1 MRKLKL
7 LPISTRNLRQEPD
20 MHATTKF
27 AGNESSVAVTL
38 AVDLAKDV
46 FELAFADAAGRI
58 VERRRLKRGPFAQC
72 LVNRAPLSIVM
83 EACGSAHAWAR
94 HFMRLGH
101 TVKLLPAQHVR
112 PYVRRNKT
120 DRADAA
126 GLLEAA
132 RCGDIRPVPVKTTG
146 QQGTQGLHRIREHHK
161 AERTAAINLV
171 RGLLREFGAAIP
183 AGADKI
189 RPAVLAALE
198 DGDNDLPMPLRH
210 ALAGL
215 LQRIASC
222 EEAMAAIEKQL
233 ADIARDDTRCQRLM
247 AANGVGLITATA
259 MSAGIGDFARF
270 PSGRYFAS
278 ALGLTPRE
286 HSSGGSRKL
295 GRISKRGDVYLRT
308 LLIHGARSALISACM
323 ARKRG
328 QTLDRTQQWA
338 LALAE
343 RKGHNKAVVALANK
357 TARRLWA
364 AEHHGV
370 GFDPDHL
377 SQREQRAG

>member
-1 MRKLKL
+1 M
-7 LPISTRNLRQEPD
+7 N
-20 MHATTKF
+20 ATTNGTDR
-27 AGNESSVAVTL
+27 ASPVVTL

-46 FELAFADAAGRI
+46 FELAFADASGRI
-58 VERRRLKRGPFAQC
+58 IERKRLRRGPFASC
-72 LVNRAPLSIVM
+72 LQNQEPLRIVM

-94 HFMRLGH
+94 RFERQGH
-101 TVKLLPAQHVR
+101 AVTLLPAQHVR

-120 DRADAA
+120 DRTDAA

-132 RCGDIRPVPVKTTG
+132 RCGDIRPVPIKTPE

-161 AERTAAINLV
+161 AQRTAAINTV
-171 RGLLREFGAAIP
+171 RGLLREFGIAIP
-183 AGADKI
+183 AGADKV

-215 LQRIASC
+215 LEQIQAC
-222 EEAMAAIEKQL
+222 QAAMDTIERQL
-233 ADIARDDTRCQRLM
+233 AEIARHDTRSQRLM
-247 AANGVGLITATA
+247 AASGVGLITATA

-270 PSGRYFAS
+270 PSGRHFAS

-286 HSSGGSRKL
+286 YSSGGHRKL
-295 GRISKRGDVYLRT
+295 GRITKQGDVYLRT
-308 LLIHGARSALISACM
+308 LLIHGARSALITAHK

-328 QTLDRTQQWA
+328 KPLDRTQQWA

-343 RKGHNKAVVALANK
+343 RKGHNKAAVALANK

-364 AEHHGV
+364 AEHHGT
-370 GFDPDHL
+370 GFDPEHV
-377 SQREQRAG
+377 SQRQTHAA